1 MTEKNPVPNVTS
13 IEVEDRIHSLACEWL
28 DWPEGLHQLT
38 QFFHFAFQLHF
49 SKQRK
54 WGSKAG

>member
-1 MTEKNPVPNVTS
+1 MTENNPVPNVTS
-13 IEVEDRIHSLACEWL
+13 VEVEDRIHSLACEWL

-38 QFFHFAFQLHF
+38 QFFHFGFQLHF

-54 WGSKAG
+54 